1 MSVRIHARWVTSAD
15 EDILEY
21 LRDRDLASPSE
32 ITRAIRTPATTRR
45 VRERLRVLSQAEY
58 VAPLDDDYDVYQL
71 TIWGRL
77 YLDGEVRA
85 DLLIPEP
92 DPRRPGHVLG

>member
-1 MSVRIHARWVTSAD
+1 MHARWVEKAD
-15 EDILEY
+15 EDVLEY
-21 LRDRDLASPSE
+21 LRDHDLATPSE
-32 ITRAIRTPATTRR
+32 IARAIRAPTTTRR

-71 TIWGRL
+71 TVWGRL

-92 DPRRPGHVLG
+92 SAQRPGHVLHT